1 MSSPYVIAEMSGN
14 HDHSLDRAMEI
25 VKAAAKAGCDA
36 LKLQTYTADSITIDC
51 DRPEFK
57 ISDPQSLWYG
67 ETLYS
72 LYSKASTPYEWHKPI
87 FDCCRELGITPF
99 STPFDPAAVDFL
111 ESLDCPIYK
120 ISSFENGDIPLLKH
134 VAQTHKPVIMS
145 VGLIGPD
152 EIQEAVTALTDN
164 GCPEI
169 SLLKCTSAY
178 PAAPKDFN
186 LLTIQD
192 LKRRFPQCKIGLS
205 DHSIGIGV
213 AITAVAL
220 GAEVIEKH
228 FTISRADGG
237 VDSAFSME
245 PDEMRQLVTECR
257 IAQAAIGKVSYSLS
271 ADEQKSRKGRR
282 SIYAIRN
289 IKKGEPFS
297 EANTRSIRPGLGIH
311 PRFLEILF
319 HKNAIRDIACGA
331 PITENDFS

>member
-1 MSSPYVIAEMSGN
+1 M
-14 HDHSLDRAMEI
+14 
-25 VKAAAKAGCDA
+25 KK
-36 LKLQTYTADSITIDC
+36 
-51 DRPEFK
+51 
-57 ISDPQSLWYG
+57 
-67 ETLYS
+67 YS
-72 LYSKASTPYEWHKPI
+72 CWNWCYSKRYYLTHPWKFFKDLNRNIKDICMRARYGFTWTDIWNWDHWFLHTTPQMLRHMADNGSAYPGKPPFDTPDEWHKPI

-282 SIYAIRN
+282 SIYV
-289 IKKGEPFS
+289 
-297 EANTRSIRPGLGIH
+297 TRRES
-311 PRFLEILF
+311 
-319 HKNAIRDIACGA
+319 
-331 PITENDFS
+331 